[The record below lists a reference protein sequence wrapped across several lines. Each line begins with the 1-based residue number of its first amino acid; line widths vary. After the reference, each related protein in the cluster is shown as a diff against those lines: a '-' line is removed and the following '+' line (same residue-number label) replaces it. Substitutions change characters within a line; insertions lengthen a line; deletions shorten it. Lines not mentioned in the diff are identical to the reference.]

1 MNMIRTHYFFSKDNI
16 PEKPK
21 PVERDYRG
29 VKFDVGNFVAYNK
42 SGSVRLGKILN
53 INKNEF
59 VLKNKSTAY
68 ILKFE
73 IIIQGDDGS
82 ISIVK
87 NPNSI
92 AII

>member
-1 MNMIRTHYFFSKDNI
+1 MIKTHYFFSKDNI

-59 VLKNKSTAY
+59 VLRNKSTAY
-68 ILKFE
+68 VLKFE
-73 IIIQGDDGS
+73 MVVCGDDNT

-87 NPNSI
+87 NPNSVVNI
-92 AII
+92 

>member
-1 MNMIRTHYFFSKDNI
+1 MNMIRTHY
-16 PEKPK
+16 
-21 PVERDYRG
+21 
-29 VKFDVGNFVAYNK
+29 
-42 SGSVRLGKILN
+42 

-73 IIIQGDDGS
+73 IVIQGDDSS

-92 AII
+92 VII

>member
-1 MNMIRTHYFFSKDNI
+1 MIRTHYFFSKDNI

>member
-21 PVERDYRG
+21 PIERDYRG

-73 IIIQGDDGS
+73 IVIQGDDGS

-87 NPNSI
+87 NPNSVI
-92 AII
+92 TI

>member
-1 MNMIRTHYFFSKDNI
+1 MIKTHYFFSKDNI

>member
-1 MNMIRTHYFFSKDNI
+1 MIKTHYFFSKDNI

-29 VKFDVGNFVAYNK
+29 VKFDLGNFVAYNK
-42 SGSVRLGKILN
+42 SGNVRLGKILN

-59 VLKNKSTAY
+59 VLRNKSTAY
-68 ILKFE
+68 VLKFE
-73 IIIQGDDGS
+73 MVVCGDDNT

-87 NPNSI
+87 NPNSVVNI
-92 AII
+92 

>member
-1 MNMIRTHYFFSKDNI
+1 MIRTHYFFSKDNI

-21 PVERDYRG
+21 PIERDYRG
-29 VKFDVGNFVAYNK
+29 VKFDIGNFVAYNK

-73 IIIQGDDGS
+73 IVIQGDDGS

-87 NPNSI
+87 NPNSVVTI
-92 AII
+92 

>member
-1 MNMIRTHYFFSKDNI
+1 MIRTHYFFSKDNI

-53 INKNEF
+53 VNKNEF

-82 ISIVK
+82 ISTVK

>member
-1 MNMIRTHYFFSKDNI
+1 MIRTHYFFSKDNI

-21 PVERDYRG
+21 PIERDYRG

-73 IIIQGDDGS
+73 IVIQGDDGS

-87 NPNSI
+87 NPNSVVTI
-92 AII
+92 

>member
-73 IIIQGDDGS
+73 IVIQGDDGS

-87 NPNSI
+87 NPNSVVTI
-92 AII
+92 

>member
-1 MNMIRTHYFFSKDNI
+1 MIRTHYFFSKDNI

-42 SGSVRLGKILN
+42 SGSVRLGKIFN

-59 VLKNKSTAY
+59 VLKNKSTDY

>member
-1 MNMIRTHYFFSKDNI
+1 MIRTHYFFSKDNI

-59 VLKNKSTAY
+59 VLKNKSTDY